1 RSCTHQRYKKS
12 TNWRYQNHVAGVAVP
27 LLKNGMV
34 IASIGIYLPDI
45 RFGTEERAFIINRVK
60 AAADQ
65 INALLNNHK

>member
-1 RSCTHQRYKKS
+1 M
-12 TNWRYQNHVAGVAVP
+12 AVP

-34 IASIGIYLPDI
+34 IASVGTYLPDI
-45 RFGTEERAFIINRVK
+45 RFGTEERAFIISRVK